1 MAYYDT
7 ENPTQDSKF
16 VVHTY
21 VQDPTN
27 YQIKPARN
35 YKWEIRLDVDWNDNR
50 FSVDDLRESMTSGFS

>member
-7 ENPTQDSKF
+7 ANPEQDSKF

-27 YQIKPARN
+27 YHIKPARN
-35 YKWEIRLDVDWNDNR
+35 HKWEIRLDMDWNDNR
-50 FSVDDLRESMTSGFS
+50 LFTSESR